1 MRITIRSTNQ
11 NIRNDDTQ
19 EPKDNIRNNKYEA
32 KVTGI
37 LGSQK
42 KKLLAV
48 LATTTHLVVSNSRL
62 NFYSSETSLL
72 RRKVE
77 FLISLEQLLSENT
90 PPITRHMQSRWLI

>member
-42 KKLLAV
+42 K
-48 LATTTHLVVSNSRL
+48 VVSNSRL

-90 PPITRHMQSRWLI
+90 PPITRHMQSR